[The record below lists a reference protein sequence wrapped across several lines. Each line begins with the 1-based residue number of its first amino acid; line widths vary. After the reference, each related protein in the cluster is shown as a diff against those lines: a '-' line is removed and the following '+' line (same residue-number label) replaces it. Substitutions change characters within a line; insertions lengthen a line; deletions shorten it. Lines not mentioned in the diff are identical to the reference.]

1 MIAFDPATFAA
12 GALSFALAFL
22 AAGGFTLIFK
32 AIYRW
37 ITPHDEGA
45 LIRSGNMAAAVA
57 LGGALLGY
65 VIPLAS
71 ALAHTAT
78 LPEFVA
84 WAILAGVIQI
94 VTFWVVRRVALPD
107 VSARIERGEMPCPTS
122 PPASSGARC
131 PRPFTCSRSRSRSAS

>member
-1 MIAFDPATFAA
+1 MIVFDPATFGA

-71 ALAHTAT
+71 ALAHTST

-107 VSARIERGEMPCPTS
+107 VSARIERGEMST
-122 PPASSGARC
+122 AL
-131 PRPFTCSRSRSRSAS
+131 

>member
-1 MIAFDPATFAA
+1 MIFDPHAFGS
-12 GALSFALAFL
+12 GALHFALAFL
-22 AAGGFTLIFK
+22 AAGSFTLIFK
-32 AIYRW
+32 AVYRW

-45 LIRSGNMAAAVA
+45 LIRAGNSAAAVA

-71 ALAHTAT
+71 ALANTAS

-94 VTFWVVRRVALPD
+94 VAFWLVRRIALPD
-107 VSARIERGEMPCPTS
+107 VSARIERGEMSTALYLLSISLAVGVLNAACMT
-122 PPASSGARC
+122 A
-131 PRPFTCSRSRSRSAS
+131 

>member
-1 MIAFDPATFAA
+1 MTFDPYAFGA

-37 ITPHDEGA
+37 VTPHDEGA
-45 LIRSGNMAAAVA
+45 LIRAGNTAASVA

-71 ALAHTAT
+71 ALANTHS

-84 WAILAGVIQI
+84 WALLAGVIQI
-94 VTFWVVRRVALPD
+94 AAFWLVRRIALPD
-107 VSARIERGEMPCPTS
+107 VSARIERGELSTALYLMFISITVGILNAACMT
-122 PPASSGARC
+122 A
-131 PRPFTCSRSRSRSAS
+131 

>member
-1 MIAFDPATFAA
+1 MVIFDPYAFGA

-32 AIYRW
+32 ALYRW

-45 LIRSGNMAAAVA
+45 LIRGGNSAAAVA
-57 LGGALLGY
+57 LGGALIGY

-71 ALAHTAT
+71 ALTQTHS

-94 VTFWVVRRVALPD
+94 AAFWLVRRIALPD
-107 VSARIERGEMPCPTS
+107 ISERIARGEMSTALYLLSISLAVGILNAACMT
-122 PPASSGARC
+122 A
-131 PRPFTCSRSRSRSAS
+131 

>member
-1 MIAFDPATFAA
+1 MMFDPNAFGS

-32 AIYRW
+32 ALYRW

-45 LIRSGNMAAAVA
+45 LIRAGNSAAAVA

-71 ALAHTAT
+71 ALTHTSS

-84 WAILAGVIQI
+84 WAVLAGAIQI
-94 VTFWVVRRVALPD
+94 ATFWLVRRIALPD
-107 VSARIERGEMPCPTS
+107 VSERIARGEMSTALYLLSISLVVGVLNAACMT
-122 PPASSGARC
+122 A
-131 PRPFTCSRSRSRSAS
+131 

>member
-1 MIAFDPATFAA
+1 MIVFDPATFGS
-12 GALSFALAFL
+12 GALAFALAFL

-45 LIRSGNMAAAVA
+45 LIRGGNVAASVA

-71 ALAHTAT
+71 ALANTHS

-84 WAILAGVIQI
+84 WALLAGVIQI
-94 VTFWVVRRVALPD
+94 ATFWIVRRIALPD
-107 VSARIERGEMPCPTS
+107 VSARIERGELSTALYLMFISITVGILNAACMT
-122 PPASSGARC
+122 A
-131 PRPFTCSRSRSRSAS
+131 

>member
-1 MIAFDPATFAA
+1 MVVFDPYAFGS
-12 GALSFALAFL
+12 GALSFGLAFL

-37 ITPHDEGA
+37 VTPHDEGA
-45 LIRSGNMAAAVA
+45 LIRGGNVAAAVA

-71 ALAHTAT
+71 ALTQTHS

-84 WAILAGVIQI
+84 WALLAGVIQI
-94 VTFWVVRRVALPD
+94 VTFVAVRRIALPD
-107 VSARIERGEMPCPTS
+107 VSDRIARGELSTALYLLFISLAVGILNAACMT
-122 PPASSGARC
+122 A
-131 PRPFTCSRSRSRSAS
+131 

>member
-1 MIAFDPATFAA
+1 MIFDSMAFAT
-12 GALSFALAFL
+12 GALNFALAFL

-45 LIRSGNMAAAVA
+45 LIRAGNSAAAVA

-71 ALAHTAT
+71 ALTHTVS

-84 WAILAGVIQI
+84 WAALAGVIQI
-94 VTFWVVRRVALPD
+94 ATFWIIRQVALRD
-107 VSARIERGEMPCPTS
+107 ISARIEKGEI
-122 PPASSGARC
+122 ASAIYVFAISVCVGILNAAC
-131 PRPFTCSRSRSRSAS
+131 MSS

>member
-1 MIAFDPATFAA
+1 MVVFDPYAFGS

-37 ITPHDEGA
+37 VTPHDEGA
-45 LIRSGNMAAAVA
+45 LIRGGNVAAAVA

-71 ALAHTAT
+71 ALTQTHS

-84 WAILAGVIQI
+84 WALLAGVIQI
-94 VTFWVVRRVALPD
+94 VTFVAVRRIALPD
-107 VSARIERGEMPCPTS
+107 VSDRIAKGELSTALYLLFISLAVGILNAACMT
-122 PPASSGARC
+122 A
-131 PRPFTCSRSRSRSAS
+131 

>member
-1 MIAFDPATFAA
+1 MIFDTMAFAT
-12 GALSFALAFL
+12 GALNFALAFL

-45 LIRSGNMAAAVA
+45 LIRAGNSAAAVA
-57 LGGALLGY
+57 LGGAVIGY
-65 VIPLAS
+65 VLPLAS
-71 ALAHTAT
+71 ALAHTES

-84 WAILAGVIQI
+84 WAALAGVIQI

-107 VSARIERGEMPCPTS
+107 ISARIEKGEVSTGIYAAAISISVGVLNAACMS
-122 PPASSGARC
+122 V
-131 PRPFTCSRSRSRSAS
+131 

>member
-1 MIAFDPATFAA
+1 MIFDSMAFAT
-12 GALSFALAFL
+12 GALNFGLALL

-45 LIRSGNMAAAVA
+45 LIRAGNPAAAIT

-71 ALAHTAT
+71 ALTHTVS

-84 WAILAGVIQI
+84 WAALAGIIQI
-94 VTFWVVRRVALPD
+94 ATFWIIRHVALKD
-107 VSARIERGEMPCPTS
+107 VSARIERGEIATAIYVFAISVSVGILNAACM
-122 PPASSGARC
+122 SS
-131 PRPFTCSRSRSRSAS
+131 